1 MESKTTKTSDV
12 QMSEQDKLLALAKR
26 CLFLAYVWNDYNF
39 ADAHIEAREQ
49 AQRLGINNLEM
60 ANEFLGR
67 VYGL

>member
-1 MESKTTKTSDV
+1 MTIKREKRPDV
-12 QMSEQDKLLALAKR
+12 QMPEQDKLLALAKR
-26 CLFLAYVWNDYNF
+26 CLFLAYVWNDHNF

-67 VYGL
+67 VCGL